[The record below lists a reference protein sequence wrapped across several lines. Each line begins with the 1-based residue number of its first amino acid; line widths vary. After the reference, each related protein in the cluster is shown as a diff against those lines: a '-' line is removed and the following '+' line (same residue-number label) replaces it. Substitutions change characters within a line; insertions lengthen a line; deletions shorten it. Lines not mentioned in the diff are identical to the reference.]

1 MIGRHLAAT
10 LRDVSKKYP
19 VMTVNGPRQSGK
31 TTLVRATFPKHSYV
45 SLELPDQRAYALE
58 DPRGFLSQFD
68 GPVILDEVQRAP
80 ELFSYIQV
88 LSDEDPRPGHYV
100 LTGSQNFLLVE
111 KISQSLAGRAHLSY
125 LLPLA
130 QSEISGRKPIE
141 PRNIGSSRPRTRPDD
156 GDLCEVVWKGFYPRI
171 HDQALPPQQWLANYF
186 QTYLERDVREL
197 TQVGDLESFGR
208 FVRLCAGRCG
218 QPLNLSSLANDCS
231 ISHDTARRWLSLL
244 EASFA
249 VFLLRPHHRNFNK
262 RLIRSPKLYFVDTGL
277 LCFLLRIRTAQELS
291 THSMRGNVF
300 ENFVIGELF
309 KNFHNL
315 GELPDIYFWRDHRGN
330 EVDLIVDCGDTL
342 IPVEIKSGQT
352 VVADFFRALDYW
364 RRLAGDT
371 QQAAALVYGGDE
383 SQKRRESVV
392 YSWRQWA

>member
-1 MIGRHLAAT
+1 MIERHLAAV

-19 VMTVNGPRQSGK
+19 VLTVTGPRQSGK
-31 TTLVRATFPKHSYV
+31 TTLVRATFPKHAYV

-58 DPRGFLSQFD
+58 DPRGFLAQFE

-80 ELFSYIQV
+80 ELLSYIQV
-88 LSDEDPRPGHYV
+88 LSDEDPRAGHYV

-111 KISQSLAGRAHLSY
+111 RISQSLAGRAHLSH

-130 QSEISGRKPIE
+130 KSELSGRKPIE
-141 PRNIGSSRPRTRPDD
+141 PHSIGSSRPRTRPDD
-156 GDLCEVVWKGFYPRI
+156 GDLCEVMWKGFYPRI
-171 HDQALPPQQWLANYF
+171 HDQNLSPQQWLASYF

-218 QPLNLSSLANDCS
+218 QLLNLSSLANDCS

-262 RLIRSPKLYFVDTGL
+262 RLVKSPKLFFVDTGL
-277 LCFLLRIRTAQELS
+277 LCFLLRIRTAQELR
-291 THSMRGNVF
+291 THSMRGPVF
-300 ENFVIGELF
+300 ENFVIGELL
-309 KNFHNL
+309 KNFHNR

-364 RRLAGDT
+364 RHLAGES
-371 QQAAALVYGGDE
+371 QQTAALVYGGDD
-383 SQKRRESVV
+383 SQKRRDIVV